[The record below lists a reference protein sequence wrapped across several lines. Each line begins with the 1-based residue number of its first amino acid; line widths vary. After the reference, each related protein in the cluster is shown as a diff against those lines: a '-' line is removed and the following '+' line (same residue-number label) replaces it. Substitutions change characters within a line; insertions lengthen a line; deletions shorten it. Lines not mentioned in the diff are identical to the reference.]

1 LCVCSCAIRPLPN
14 LCCVLDSPSAELQSI
29 HDDAAAKETELA
41 RLSEEKEELVRAR
54 AALEDE
60 RAAEAAQAARL
71 RATLAEVESRAD
83 ADRAAAA
90 SAQAEQSRSQ
100 LAQSQ
105 AALERAQADLHLVTT
120 ERNRLR
126 RLAESVQTDM
136 RRLNGALASKAAEVE
151 KAQQENQRLRED
163 LARKSKSLQ
172 DALTAL
178 AVAMEAPPP
187 GSAASGSA
195 GMGSFS
201 SSSNS
206 GGSGTGSSGGGG
218 GGGGETIIVAAP
230 IHSQKPSA
238 GNLSA
243 LQVLCTRLSEACAE
257 KEAQISVLKKQC
269 MGLGKRVIELEAGV
283 LPDFSELAHERRV
296 AAASATAAGG
306 GGEES
311 AASTTSAPSS
321 SSSSAEPHRL
331 VHATSDGSEP
341 RSSGVADFYAS
352 SAAAATTPSPIS
364 SPLVPLVPSD
374 PLSPGSVLLRSASSS
389 RRTSADPAV
398 IVSHETPSA
407 TATTPASRP
416 DFTGR
421 SASPDDAA
429 SFPTLPH
436 GDRTAA
442 AGDAPAGA
450 SQHSDALP

>member
-1 LCVCSCAIRPLPN
+1 M
-14 LCCVLDSPSAELQSI
+14 
-29 HDDAAAKETELA
+29 
-41 RLSEEKEELVRAR
+41 RAR

-71 RATLAEVESRAD
+71 RATLAELESRAD

-187 GSAASGSA
+187 GANASGSG
-195 GMGSFS
+195 GMGSGSFPSGS
-201 SSSNS
+201 SS
-206 GGSGTGSSGGGG
+206 GGGGGGGSSGGGG

-238 GNLSA
+238 ANLSA

-269 MGLGKRVIELEAGV
+269 LGLGKRVIELEAGV

-296 AAASATAAGG
+296 AAASAAGG

-311 AASTTSAPSS
+311 AASATSAPSSS

-341 RSSGVADFYAS
+341 RSSGVTDYDAA

-374 PLSPGSVLLRSASSS
+374 PLSPGSVLLRSANSS

-407 TATTPASRP
+407 TAATLASRP

-429 SFPTLPH
+429 TFPTLPH